1 MLSFALSHIPQIE
14 SSTHLMR
21 SICEFSFVLMYVDVS
36 VFELLVCVDH
46 RIKLSAVR
54 HGFSE
59 DKEAFGS
66 LSSETFLTAAFKT
79 PSKNSELNP
88 KMFQLQAV

>member
-1 MLSFALSHIPQIE
+1 
-14 SSTHLMR
+14 
-21 SICEFSFVLMYVDVS
+21 MYVDVS
-36 VFELLVCVDH
+36 VFELFVCVDH
-46 RIKLSAVR
+46 RIRLSAVR

-66 LSSETFLTAAFKT
+66 FSSETFLTAALKT

-88 KMFQLQAV
+88 KVFQLRAV